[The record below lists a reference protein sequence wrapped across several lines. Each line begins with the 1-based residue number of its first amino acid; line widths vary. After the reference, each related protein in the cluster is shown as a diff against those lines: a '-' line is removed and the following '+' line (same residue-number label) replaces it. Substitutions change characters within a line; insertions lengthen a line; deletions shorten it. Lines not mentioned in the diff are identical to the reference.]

1 SILRCSHLNRAL
13 VASGKNAFKAESL
26 RLMNCAHLLS
36 FVSGCG
42 VLKLRSIFNIVALF
56 CRFRR

>member
-1 SILRCSHLNRAL
+1 MAL
-13 VASGKNAFKAESL
+13 VASGKNAAKVESL
-26 RLMNCAHLLS
+26 RLMNCANLLS

>member
-1 SILRCSHLNRAL
+1 MRCQPLRRAL
-13 VASGKNAFKAESL
+13 VASDKNAAKAESL
-26 RLMNCAHLLS
+26 RLMNCANLLS